1 MIGKIIEGRYVGSEI
16 HKLPGHS
23 ALIIQT
29 QDGEEIAL
37 SKNNI
42 ISMDDVSSRYPT
54 YGNKVMM
61 VMWNNFEISL
71 LQFGSVTNNIS
82 KEVPQ
87 KNETSPIAETTAE
100 SSKNQKAWKE
110 FDRQRKTKKTG
121 KMRGFVVLGIVL
133 IAVICFALVMA
144 QRDTVAETP
153 VQAIGACQEIM
164 GLHESELTDKKMALF
179 YDNLEL
185 LGIDSYSKQDLSID
199 EIEAIV
205 AEYSF
210 PEFYQF
216 ICDLSEFYN
225 AHNRY
230 LAYEDYE
237 NVVKQYLRV
246 SDVKTYTVAELDL
259 IESDDFYKQYPSAK
273 PQPETTTVSG
283 KFFEDGD
290 DKVETETRENTST
303 VTYIG
308 DFAIEKVSGYNY
320 DEGVY
325 EWRNGEFIDE
335 PASWKKFEKEYLWYK
350 GELVTSL
357 GEPITIIKYN
367 NETYV
372 VGNYVGLEKIDGST
386 QNREQTETVAQPETA
401 PPPTAEELA
410 YAEAEQL
417 LSNGET
423 VKAAIAFGK
432 LGNYMDART
441 RSFNL
446 WSSLRSRSIIAEADA
461 DLYQKV
467 FLGIKNDGTV
477 MAHGTNQ
484 NGECAVEHWKNI
496 VEVYTDGYI
505 SCGLQEDGTVVLSDI
520 TKLNSSN
527 YGEAF
532 KTKVESLQ
540 TWRNIEFLVVQE
552 GGDRDFWGVTR
563 NGRIYFAGL
572 QDNKSLIEEILS
584 WSNIVGFY
592 DCYLGYD
599 WENSIGLEN
608 YLGLCMDGTVVHAGE
623 NDDLKR
629 TVESWTDIVKLKN
642 VSGFIVAWKAD
653 GTVVTWNGP
662 DSMSSKDLVN
672 AVDVVGSSWFGYA
685 VLHPDG
691 TVSTFP
697 GTNDSFTEAN
707 NWKDIQE
714 IYFNFH
720 LLGLRADG
728 TVLTERGTEYQ
739 KYQPKS
745 GEWTN
750 IARLYADDMSVG
762 IRYDGTV
769 CVSEERYAYPLKSW
783 TDIRTELKGLKP
795 IVSSTEES
803 QYNGSESGMAVSRP
817 EQMPVESDAPVYYWN
832 ETTSLSLPL
841 ASVQITPRK
850 VENVAGA
857 KPAYAIEILCD
868 SMTSKEL
875 MTFLIHSTDDW
886 GFNRISLVERIQK
899 VLDMYDDAYMDGTML
914 YCSMS
919 GYGIEW
925 TVSLGADDHPCGII
939 GLTTNKPNE
948 FEAVLGMM
956 PQDVVAQESQQIQQ
970 KKTVLEPRGFVM
982 SVNDY
987 SQHLNQYLPKVYSIE
1002 NVTESGFDIMKD
1014 GTTFLEVGWTE
1025 GEEGYQDALYF
1036 YGDWGNIDSLF
1047 EEILNSMEAEITSE
1061 EIIRLKGKW
1070 AAAKSLG
1077 IGDGTAIGGKTG
1089 VISAYRS
1096 RNADRYFLHFN
1107 TLQFA
1112 LGGTVQIG

>member
-1 MIGKIIEGRYVGSEI
+1 MIGKIIEGRYAGSEI
-16 HKLPGHS
+16 HKLPGHN
-23 ALIIQT
+23 ALIVQT
-29 QDGEEIAL
+29 QDGQEIAL

-42 ISMDDVSSRYPT
+42 ISMGDVSSRYPSH
-54 YGNKVMM
+54 GSKVMM

-164 GLHESELTDKKMALF
+164 GLPESELTDKKMALF

-423 VKAAIAFGK
+423 AKAAIAFGK
-432 LGNYMDART
+432 LGDYMDART

-446 WSSLRSRSIIAEADA
+446 WSSLRDRSIIAEGNS

-467 FLGIKNDGTV
+467 FLGIKNDGSV
-477 MAHGTNQ
+477 LAHGTNQ
-484 NGECAVEHWKNI
+484 NGECAVEHWDNI
-496 VEVYTDGYI
+496 VEVYTDGYV
-505 SCGLQEDGTVVLSDI
+505 SCGLRADGSIVLSDI
-520 TKLNSSN
+520 GKLNGSN
-527 YGEAF
+527 YGNAF
-532 KTKVESLQ
+532 QEKIQTLQ
-540 TWRNIEFLVVQE
+540 TWDNMEFLIIEEE
-552 GGDRDFWGVTR
+552 GPMDFWGVR
-563 NGRIYFAGL
+563 RDGKVCFAGHW
-572 QDNKSLIEEILS
+572 DNEEVLEEILS
-584 WSNIVGFY
+584 WTDIVDFY
-592 DCYLGYD
+592 PCSMGYF
-599 WENSIGLEN
+599 WEEGMKDSIRLEN
-608 YLGLCMDGTVVHAGE
+608 YLGLRKDGTVVHAGE
-623 NDDLKR
+623 NQDLKH
-629 TVESWTDIVKLKN
+629 TVESWSDIVKIKL
-642 VSGFIVAWKAD
+642 VSFDGFVVGWKSD
-653 GTVVTWNGP
+653 GTMVSWGKP
-662 DSMSSKDLVN
+662 DVIPEETLREAADI
-672 AVDVVGSSWFGYA
+672 VGSEWFGYA
-685 VLHPDG
+685 VLHKDG
-691 TVSTFP
+691 TVSTYP
-697 GTNDSFTEAN
+697 GSNDCFTEAA
-707 NWKDIQE
+707 NWQNVKE

-720 LLGLRADG
+720 LLGLREDG

-745 GEWTN
+745 GEWTD
-750 IARLYADDMSVG
+750 IARLYVNDPSSAIAVG
-762 IRYDGTV
+762 VRNDGTV
-769 CVSEERYAYPLKSW
+769 CVSEERYVYPLKPW
-783 TDIRTELKGLKP
+783 TDIRTEPKGLDPIASSAEENQSDITVSKP
-795 IVSSTEES
+795 EE
-803 QYNGSESGMAVSRP
+803 
-817 EQMPVESDAPVYYWN
+817 MPLESDTPVYYWN
-832 ETTSLSLPL
+832 ETTKLSLPL
-841 ASVQITPRK
+841 ADVQVTPYK
-850 VENVAGA
+850 VENIEGA
-857 KPAYAIEILCD
+857 KPAYALEIRCD

-875 MTFLIHSTDDW
+875 MTFMIHSTDDW
-886 GFNRISLVERIQK
+886 GFDRISLAERIQK
-899 VLDMYDDAYMDGTML
+899 VLDMYDDAYMDGTMM

-925 TVSLGADDHPCGII
+925 TVSLGMDDHFCGLI

-956 PQDVVAQESQQIQQ
+956 PQ
-970 KKTVLEPRGFVM
+970 
-982 SVNDY
+982 N
-987 SQHLNQYLPKVYSIE
+987 
-1002 NVTESGFDIMKD
+1002 
-1014 GTTFLEVGWTE
+1014 
-1025 GEEGYQDALYF
+1025 
-1036 YGDWGNIDSLF
+1036 
-1047 EEILNSMEAEITSE
+1047 
-1061 EIIRLKGKW
+1061 
-1070 AAAKSLG
+1070 
-1077 IGDGTAIGGKTG
+1077 
-1089 VISAYRS
+1089 
-1096 RNADRYFLHFN
+1096 
-1107 TLQFA
+1107 
-1112 LGGTVQIG
+1112 